1 MKEDRIYTEATISK
15 SIVNDEWETDENGN
29 PIIII
34 EASNENLDYQEEQVM
49 KSALMDS
56 KDYFLENG
64 VISYDHK
71 HIASPENYKWDP
83 EWNPEKYIMGK
94 PSKAWEGIG
103 KSGKPTVFVKAS
115 LAKSN
120 AIAKE
125 IIGKLKDKIGT
136 IYASVGGRKV
146 QKAMKFDAKT
156 YKEIPTI
163 IGVDWDEVALTHK
176 PVNQTLGS
184 VILSPVLSP
193 KEFVKSLTAGSSA
206 NPAEM
211 TGGNALQMQSSEKD
225 TIKALVHR
233 IRNKE
238 IKKSNDAISHLVNS
252 GVSEERS
259 RDILKMLKKYLG
271 DVIMAEDAKKEIDTS
286 TDELLKALE
295 DLGDGGMSK
304 SKADGSYVRKG
315 GFMYKKLPDGK
326 YEAEDDDAP
335 AYKEEEEKKVEKAI
349 PGEVLGEDLEFA
361 GAYDASQDVQDLKKD
376 VVVLKAQNDEL
387 KGMVKSLIDATE
399 KQGAVMKSLGT
410 VTLEDSKLIKS
421 IADMPLPRVTKV
433 GNLKTLDR
441 FEKAQV
447 DKLQGITGDSLM
459 KSMVDKGI
467 SGDMRA
473 TASLAF
479 RRGGIAAV
487 HPDIVEMLVKE

>member
-1 MKEDRIYTEATISK
+1 MEENRIYTEATISK
-15 SIVNDEWETDENGN
+15 SIVNDEWETDKNGN

-56 KDYFLENG
+56 REYFLKNG

-71 HIASPENYKWDP
+71 HIASPDNYKWDP

-103 KSGKPTVFVKAS
+103 HSGKPTVFVKATLS
-115 LAKSN
+115 KSN

-146 QKAMKFDAKT
+146 QKAMKFDPKT

-184 VILSPVLSP
+184 VILSP

-211 TGGNALQMQSSEKD
+211 TGGNTLQMQSSEKD
-225 TIKALVHR
+225 TIKALVHK

-238 IKKSNDAISHLVNS
+238 IKKSNDAIRHLVNS
-252 GVSEERS
+252 GVSEEKS

-271 DVIMAEDAKKEIDTS
+271 DVIMAENENAANEIDTS

-304 SKADGSYVRKG
+304 SKDDGTYVRKG
-315 GFMYKKLPDGK
+315 GYMYKKLADGK
-326 YEAEDDDAP
+326 YEAEDKDAP
-335 AYKEEEEKKVEKAI
+335 AYEEEKPKTVEKSI
-349 PGEVLGEDLEFA
+349 SEEDLELN
-361 GAYDASQDVQDLKKD
+361 GVYDASQDVVDLKKD
-376 VVVLKAQNDEL
+376 VGILKSQNDEL
-387 KGMVKSLIDATE
+387 RGMVKSLIEATE

-410 VTLEDSKLIKS
+410 VALNDSKLIKS
-421 IADMPLPRVTKV
+421 IADMPLPRVTEV
-433 GNLKTLDR
+433 SNLKTFDR

-447 DKLQGITGDSLM
+447 DKLQGITSATLM
-459 KSMVDKGI
+459 KSMVDKGV
-467 SGDMRA
+467 SGDKRS

-479 RRGGIAAV
+479 RRGGISAV
-487 HPDIVEMLVKE
+487 DPEIVDMLVKE